1 MATSTKL
8 FAITATTDDTP
19 LITETVMFAIKTYTS
34 RYIEVDFKVVTVP
47 MEGMIQRIPSFVK
60 AVAVVYFCT
69 LCLLINVDNNCQR

>member
-19 LITETVMFAIKTYTS
+19 LITETVMFAIETYTS

-47 MEGMIQRIPSFVK
+47 MEGMI
-60 AVAVVYFCT
+60 
-69 LCLLINVDNNCQR
+69 